1 MILSFH
7 SVVDGDNIFMSY
19 YTLLIDN
26 FQLGQE
32 NL

>member
-7 SVVDGDNIFMSY
+7 SVVDGDNIFMGY
-19 YTLLIDN
+19 YILLIDN

>member
-7 SVVDGDNIFMSY
+7 NIVDGDNIFMDY
-19 YTLLIDN
+19 YILLIDN